1 MCIRDRGINSC
12 LVLEGVPLASRS
24 GQFPAFAYAK
34 VLEVHD
40 GASVSIPEGVSKCKI
55 ESA

>member
-1 MCIRDRGINSC
+1 M
-12 LVLEGVPLASRS
+12 EGVPQASRTGEFS
-24 GQFPAFAYAK
+24 QFAYAK